1 MPSCRRFEL
10 FRRFC
15 PLLLVAGMLMTFGAH
30 AADDYAEVQ
39 RLAGAGQSEQAL
51 ALADRYLGA
60 HPRDAQMRFIKA
72 NLLGRMGRAEQSEL
86 LLVELTRE
94 HPELAE
100 PWNNLAVLH
109 AARGR
114 LDEAR
119 AALENALRIQPDY
132 ATALEN
138 LGDVQARLALQSYQR
153 ARQLDAAN
161 PRLTPKIRGLDA
173 LLKSATPAAGG

>member
-10 FRRFC
+10 FRRLC

-100 PWNNLAVLH
+100 PWNNLAVLR
-109 AARGR
+109 AARGQ
-114 LDEAR
+114 LDQAQDALL
-119 AALENALRIQPDY
+119 AALRVRPDY
-132 ATALEN
+132 ATALQN
-138 LGDVQARLALQSYQR
+138 LGDVRVRLALQDYQQAQKLDAGDTLLATKIKTLREIADSAAAR
-153 ARQLDAAN
+153 AR
-161 PRLTPKIRGLDA
+161 
-173 LLKSATPAAGG
+173 